1 MGAIETSLTQAI
13 KQYACHCQCTR
24 ASKQTLLFINLLV
37 GHFSPRLSTGCETSR
52 LQSNIRNVVSPGGN
66 QPTPKM
72 DRCRDRREHG
82 DLLDLIHL
90 HTGGAPLRRA
100 IDEVLA
106 FLSLPPSGPPMA
118 AVTPPPQV
126 ALPPHQWH
134 PCGSLPA
141 HPRHRPLPLPGPGI
155 SSQSPSIVAMTVS
168 TACWR
173 WPPPSPAIMA
183 LSRTCSAPGSTPNDP
198 QQSTSA

>member
-13 KQYACHCQCTR
+13 EQYACHCQCTR

-118 AVTPPPQV
+118 AVTSPPQV

-141 HPRHRPLPLPGPGI
+141 RPRHRPLPLPGPGI
-155 SSQSPSIVAMTVS
+155 SSQSHPS
-168 TACWR
+168 WR
-173 WPPPSPAIMA
+173 
-183 LSRTCSAPGSTPNDP
+183 
-198 QQSTSA
+198 

>member
-1 MGAIETSLTQAI
+1 MPLPV
-13 KQYACHCQCTR
+13 HP
-24 ASKQTLLFINLLV
+24 SKQTNSIIYQFVSGAFFAEIINRLRNFPATIEHSEC
-37 GHFSPRLSTGCETSR
+37 GQPRRKSAYPE
-52 LQSNIRNVVSPGGN
+52 
-66 QPTPKM
+66 
-72 DRCRDRREHG
+72 G

-106 FLSLPPSGPPMA
+106 FLSLPPSGPPTA

-141 HPRHRPLPLPGPGI
+141 RPRHRPLPLPGPGI
-155 SSQSPSIVAMTVS
+155 SSQSHP
-168 TACWR
+168 
-173 WPPPSPAIMA
+173 
-183 LSRTCSAPGSTPNDP
+183 
-198 QQSTSA
+198 

>member
-1 MGAIETSLTQAI
+1 MLCIAYGSHRDVPDPSHRAICVPLPV
-13 KQYACHCQCTR
+13 HP
-24 ASKQTLLFINLLV
+24 SKQTNSIIYQFVSGAFFAEIINRLRNFPATIEHSEC
-37 GHFSPRLSTGCETSR
+37 GQPR
-52 LQSNIRNVVSPGGN
+52 GN

-141 HPRHRPLPLPGPGI
+141 RPRHRPLPLPGPGI
-155 SSQSPSIVAMTVS
+155 SSQSHPS
-168 TACWR
+168 WR
-173 WPPPSPAIMA
+173 
-183 LSRTCSAPGSTPNDP
+183 
-198 QQSTSA
+198 